1 MTHGKRHQ
9 RQFRSGSLQR
19 KAKAQDREN
28 KKFDA
33 ETERTIEELKN
44 TIKNGTTAPNI
55 MTLRAAA
62 AKVTLDI
69 LEGR

>member
-33 ETERTIEELKN
+33 ETERLFEQLKVRIKAIETDYMRQPHPKN
-44 TIKNGTTAPNI
+44 NYNKGI
-55 MTLRAAA
+55 
-62 AKVTLDI
+62 
-69 LEGR
+69 

>member
-28 KKFDA
+28 KKFNA
-33 ETERTIEELKN
+33 ETERLFAQLKVK
-44 TIKNGTTAPNI
+44 IKAVE
-55 MTLRAAA
+55 AAYMEQPHP
-62 AKVTLDI
+62 KNHDI
-69 LEGR
+69 KGI